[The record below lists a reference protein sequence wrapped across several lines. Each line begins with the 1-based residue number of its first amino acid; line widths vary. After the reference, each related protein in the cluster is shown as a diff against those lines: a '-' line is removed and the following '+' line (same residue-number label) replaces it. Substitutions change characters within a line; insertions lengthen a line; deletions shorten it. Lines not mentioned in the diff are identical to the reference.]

1 MMFGRNLFYFVFF
14 FSVCISDDSMEKT
27 AKAYFELLNKGIRPE
42 KPVPFFPQPRIF
54 KRSARTLKK
63 QTKVGAPLPIS
74 EHDLQNADKT
84 SGEDGQHGNSSPGQN
99 GDGQDGQEGTGLTG
113 HKGDDEARQKGK
125 GSPGQNGDDEDGQ
138 KGEGLTGEKG
148 DDETRQKGKGS
159 PTQNGDGEDG
169 QKGEGLTGEKGDDE
183 TRQKGK
189 GSPGQNGDDGTREG
203 NGEEPPFNQATGDD
217 NNANREGR
225 YSSRRGPEASD
236 SFLFYTLALL
246 CMYATVIIM
255 LR

>member
-54 KRSARTLKK
+54 KRSARTLRK
-63 QTKVGAPLPIS
+63 QTKVRAPLPIS

-84 SGEDGQHGNSSPGQN
+84 GEDGQHGNSSPGQN
-99 GDGQDGQEGTGLTG
+99 GDGQDGQEGRGLTG

-125 GSPGQNGDDEDGQ
+125 GSPGQNGDD
-138 KGEGLTGEKG
+138 
-148 DDETRQKGKGS
+148 
-159 PTQNGDGEDG
+159 EDG

-246 CMYATVIIM
+246 CMYATVIMM